1 MTTLGF
7 PTNPYLGQTY
17 TVGVTTYVWNGNAWI
32 KYSGLTQSTSTVT
45 VSNTTTSTSTNS
57 GALVVT
63 GGIGVGGSI
72 NIGAT
77 STINGSVILT
87 TSTVNLQIVTDGGA
101 TTTDAVRFTNTTNST
116 STTTGAV
123 IIAGGVGIRGDVYV
137 GGTIVVEH
145 IDIAEAT
152 MDSTYT
158 EVDTMLPTVID
169 QYPTNIYR
177 SAKYLVQ
184 IDEGTGDTADFEVIE
199 LLVLVTNT
207 GTVVATDYGLLTNN
221 GELGSFSTMVDGSD
235 PLNPMLKLYF
245 TPYASTNKTIT
256 VLRTAVTK

>member
-7 PTNPYLGQTY
+7 PTSPYTGQTY
-17 TVGVTTYVWNGNAWI
+17 IVGNTTYVWNGSAWV
-32 KYSGLTQSTSTVT
+32 KYSGLTQSTSTVSI
-45 VSNTTTSTSTNS
+45 SNTTSSTSTNS
-57 GALVVT
+57 GALVVN

-72 NIGAT
+72 NVSST
-77 STINGSVILT
+77 STINGAVILT
-87 TSTVNLQIVTDGGA
+87 TATVTLQLATHNGS
-101 TTTDAVRFTNTTNST
+101 TTTDAVKFTNTTAST

-123 IIAGGVGIRGDVYV
+123 VISGGVGIHGDVYV

-158 EVDTMLPTVID
+158 EVSTMLPTVID

-207 GTVVATDYGLLTNN
+207 GTAIATDYGLLTNN

-235 PLNPMLKLYF
+235 PLNPLLKLYF